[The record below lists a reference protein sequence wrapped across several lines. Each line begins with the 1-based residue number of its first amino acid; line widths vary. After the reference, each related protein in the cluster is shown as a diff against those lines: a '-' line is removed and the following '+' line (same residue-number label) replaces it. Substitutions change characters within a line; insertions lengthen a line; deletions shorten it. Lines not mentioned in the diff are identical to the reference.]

1 MTNYV
6 LDGHDLS
13 ALFDTSTSPISFS
26 EDPRNHIPKTGSIIY
41 SVWDKDENFIYIG
54 ISGLQKS
61 LDRRSPLSRMISHAS
76 GVRSGD
82 QFNVYIHDFYVIP
95 TLVQSGVY
103 EPAKGVLDRL
113 TKDYI
118 HQNLSYRFV
127 SFKSDDSDVIVR
139 SLEKQIQYGA
149 FGLTTILNGADNH
162 LERQV

>member
-13 ALFDTSTSPISFS
+13 ALFDTSISPISFS

-41 SVWDKDENFIYIG
+41 SVWDKDKNFIYIG

-95 TLVQSGVY
+95 TLVQSGKY
-103 EPAKGVLDRL
+103 EPAKGVLDKL
-113 TKDYI
+113 TRDYI

-127 SFKSDDSDVIVR
+127 SFQSDDSDVIVR
-139 SLEKQIQYGA
+139 SLEKQIQSGIL
-149 FGLTTILNGADNH
+149 GLTPILNGTS
-162 LERQV
+162 

>member
-6 LDGHDLS
+6 LDGQDLS
-13 ALFDTSTSPISFS
+13 ALFDTSISPISFS
-26 EDPRNHIPKTGSIIY
+26 EDPRNHIPKTGLIIY
-41 SVWDKDENFIYIG
+41 SVWDKGENFIYIG

-95 TLVQSGVY
+95 TLVQSGDY
-103 EPAKGVLDRL
+103 APAKGVLDRL

-118 HQNLSYRFV
+118 HKNLSYRFV
-127 SFKSDDSDVIVR
+127 SFQSDESDAIVR
-139 SLEKQIQYGA
+139 SLEKQIQSGA
-149 FGLTTILNGADNH
+149 FGLTPILNGTS
-162 LERQV
+162 

>member
-13 ALFDTSTSPISFS
+13 ALFDTSISPISFS

-95 TLVQSGVY
+95 TLVQSG
-103 EPAKGVLDRL
+103 
-113 TKDYI
+113 
-118 HQNLSYRFV
+118 
-127 SFKSDDSDVIVR
+127 
-139 SLEKQIQYGA
+139 
-149 FGLTTILNGADNH
+149 
-162 LERQV
+162 

>member
-13 ALFDTSTSPISFS
+13 ALFDTSISPISFS
-26 EDPRNHIPKTGSIIY
+26 EDPRNHIPNTGSIIY

-95 TLVQSGVY
+95 TLVQSGKY
-103 EPAKGVLDRL
+103 EPAKGVLDKL
-113 TKDYI
+113 TRDYI

-127 SFKSDDSDVIVR
+127 SVQSDDSDVIVR
-139 SLEKQIQYGA
+139 SLEKQIQSGA
-149 FGLTTILNGADNH
+149 FGLTPKLNGNAAPLKN
-162 LERQV
+162 

>member
-13 ALFDTSTSPISFS
+13 ALFDTSISPISFS
-26 EDPRNHIPKTGSIIY
+26 EDPRNHIPNTGSIIY

-95 TLVQSGVY
+95 TLVQSADY
-103 EPAKGVLDRL
+103 EPAKGVLDKL
-113 TKDYI
+113 TRDYI

-127 SFKSDDSDVIVR
+127 SFQSDDSDVIVR
-139 SLEKQIQYGA
+139 SLEKQIQSGVL
-149 FGLTTILNGADNH
+149 GLTPILNGIGK
-162 LERQV
+162 

>member
-13 ALFDTSTSPISFS
+13 ALFDTSISPISFS

-95 TLVQSGVY
+95 TLVQSGNY
-103 EPAKGVLDRL
+103 EPAKGVLDKL

-127 SFKSDDSDVIVR
+127 SVQSDDSDVIVR
-139 SLEKQIQYGA
+139 SLEKQIQSGA
-149 FGLTTILNGADNH
+149 FGLTPKLNGNAAPLKN
-162 LERQV
+162 

>member
-13 ALFDTSTSPISFS
+13 ALFDTSIRPISFS
-26 EDPRNHIPKTGSIIY
+26 EDPRKHIPRTGSIIY

-95 TLVQSGVY
+95 TLVQSGDY
-103 EPAKGVLDRL
+103 APAKGVLDRL

-118 HQNLSYRFV
+118 HKNLSYRFV
-127 SFKSDDSDVIVR
+127 SFQSDESDAIVR
-139 SLEKQIQYGA
+139 SLEKQIQSGA
-149 FGLTTILNGADNH
+149 FGLTPILNGTS
-162 LERQV
+162 

>member
-1 MTNYV
+1 MTTYV

-13 ALFDTSTSPISFS
+13 ALFDTSISPISFS

-41 SVWDKDENFIYIG
+41 SVWDKDKNFIYIG

-95 TLVQSGVY
+95 TLVQSGKY
-103 EPAKGVLDRL
+103 EPAKGVLDKL
-113 TKDYI
+113 TRDYI

-127 SFKSDDSDVIVR
+127 SFQSDDSDVIVR
-139 SLEKQIQYGA
+139 SLEKQIQSGA
-149 FGLTTILNGADNH
+149 FGLTPILNGTS
-162 LERQV
+162 